1 MSEDR
6 GINHEVT
13 LTTELNKMA
22 LSSLPGAVRSVVARS
37 AISVLKGPTESKKVP
52 KLNSTINTFSFKYHS
67 GPHFNE
73 S

>member
-22 LSSLPGAVRSVVARS
+22 LSSLPGAERSVVARS
-37 AISVLKGPTESKKVP
+37 AINVSTGPTENKKYQ
-52 KLNSTINTFSFKYHS
+52 N
-67 GPHFNE
+67 
-73 S
+73 